1 MSHDARLTALKIEL
15 PTPAAPAAN
24 YVPFV
29 IAGNMLY
36 VAGQIPVFNGEVR
49 FLGTLGAG
57 TDVETG
63 KHAARLCGLNLTR
76 QARAAPGGRL
86 ARVNRRLQPGR
97 LRHP

>member
-49 FLGTLGAG
+49 FLGKLGAG

-63 KHAARLCGLNLTR
+63 KQAARLCGLHIIRDRKSVVEGKRGSVRLV
-76 QARAAPGGRL
+76 AGGSR
-86 ARVNRRLQPGR
+86 NIK
-97 LRHP
+97 